1 MNFRTPLFCLLFLLS
16 TPAVVSANAIT
27 VTDYSGAV
35 ITLDKPAKRIVSLAP
50 HITENIFSAGA
61 GELLVGVMA
70 YSDYPEAAKKLPI
83 VGSAHGVSIE
93 KVISLS
99 PDLIIAWSS
108 GVSEKVLS
116 SLKGFG
122 IPVYLDEPKTLENIA
137 KSIEDIG
144 HLADRSSISKAVVN
158 RYLRELTILRD
169 QYSGRRAVSVL
180 YQVWHEPL
188 MTLNGSHIVS
198 DVIRLC
204 GGRNSFADAAVI
216 APQISIESVLAHDPD
231 TIITSGVGD
240 ELPASLRLW
249 EAWPQLSAVKNEHLF
264 LMPPDIL
271 QRHSIRLLQ
280 AAEILCEH
288 LQQVRNILK

>member
-122 IPVYLDEPKTLENIA
+122 IPVYLDEP
-137 KSIEDIG
+137 
-144 HLADRSSISKAVVN
+144 
-158 RYLRELTILRD
+158 
-169 QYSGRRAVSVL
+169 
-180 YQVWHEPL
+180 
-188 MTLNGSHIVS
+188 
-198 DVIRLC
+198 
-204 GGRNSFADAAVI
+204 FADAAVI